1 MTKKKIPH
9 ALSIERYSIAKLSDE
24 TSSEAEASDTENYG
38 EDYYQTAGDSN
49 ISRSKLQSKSIDLND
64 DDDNDDN
71 DVNKM

>member
-9 ALSIERYSIAKLSDE
+9 ALSTEGYSIRKMSDE
-24 TSSEAEASDTENYG
+24 TSSEAEASDTEGYG
-38 EDYYQTAGDSN
+38 EDHYQTADDSN

-71 DVNKM
+71 DIDKM